1 MLPQKMWHSL
11 GVHGRNTNSNTSNK
25 LWGTALQWTKT
36 RQAGRASTMKP
47 ASQNSKACDLTG
59 RRSRTAPPECCHGP
73 TYVTILYLKRD
84 RQGFSNCLRF
94 TGLKQQQVFKDIAFQ
109 SFSLFLSPRRINR
122 ISKAFLCVHQVQHFL
137 HVSLTLQL
145 RLRKANKQW
154 LQHQHSHLAE
164 MLCQTPHMRW
174 DRLGNY
180 EEISHFFPAEQV
192 SQQTARSVTD

>member
-1 MLPQKMWHSL
+1 MEETPTAT
-11 GVHGRNTNSNTSNK
+11 RATNSEALHCSEQEPDKQAEQAQWNLPHK
-25 LWGTALQWTKT
+25 TARL
-36 RQAGRASTMKP
+36 GI
-47 ASQNSKACDLTG
+47 SQEEGEEQLLLNVN
-59 RRSRTAPPECCHGP
+59 CHGP

-145 RLRKANKQW
+145 WLRKANKQW

-164 MLCQTPHMRW
+164 MLCQTPHTRW
-174 DRLGNY
+174 DRLGDY

>member
-1 MLPQKMWHSL
+1 MEETPTATQA
-11 GVHGRNTNSNTSNK
+11 TNSEALRCSEQEPDKQAEQAQWNLPHK
-25 LWGTALQWTKT
+25 TARL
-36 RQAGRASTMKP
+36 GI
-47 ASQNSKACDLTG
+47 SQEEGAEQLLLNVN
-59 RRSRTAPPECCHGP
+59 CHGP

-145 RLRKANKQW
+145 WLRKANKQW

-164 MLCQTPHMRW
+164 MLCQTPHTRW
-174 DRLGNY
+174 DRLGDY

-192 SQQTARSVTD
+192 SQQTACSVTD